1 MITQWIAGF
10 ILLIIK
16 LGVALLA
23 LLLGAAYLVLAER
36 KLLARMQIRIGPNRA
51 GPFGLL
57 QPIADL
63 IKMMTKEDVIPR
75 GADRV
80 IFRYAPAV
88 AAATAMLIFAVVP
101 FGDSLTLWGNRI
113 PLVITD
119 LNVGLLAV
127 LGLSSL
133 GVYGVALGGW
143 ASNSKYSLLGA
154 IRGVS
159 QMISYELSLGLSLVP
174 VVMMAGSF
182 SLVDIV
188 AAQTSTPFIFVQ
200 PVSFA
205 IFFVSAM
212 AEIKRIPFDL
222 PEAENELIAGY
233 HTEYSGLRFGL
244 FFLGEYVTLVTLGA
258 LTAVFFL
265 GGWHG
270 PFFPGIIWL
279 LVKIAAVAFGM
290 IWVRG
295 TLPRFRSDQLM
306 DMGWKFLTPLA
317 LVNIVVTGAAL
328 LILRKLVMKNQK
340 LPLFQSIFEGAY
352 GLVDR
357 ICHDVKAS
365 VPKAHHRALSGVQA
379 PASGAHARNHH
390 PDA

>member
-1 MITQWIAGF
+1 MLTNWILGF
-10 ILLIIK
+10 ILLVIK
-16 LGVALLA
+16 LGAALLA

-88 AAATAMLIFAVVP
+88 AAANAMLIFAVVP
-101 FGDSLTLWGNRI
+101 FGDSLILWGNRI

-154 IRGVS
+154 IRGIA

-182 SLVDIV
+182 SLVNIV
-188 AAQTSTPFIFVQ
+188 AAQTSYPFIFVQ
-200 PVSFA
+200 PVS
-205 IFFVSAM
+205 S
-212 AEIKRIPFDL
+212 P
-222 PEAENELIAGY
+222 
-233 HTEYSGLRFGL
+233 
-244 FFLGEYVTLVTLGA
+244 FFL
-258 LTAVFFL
+258 
-265 GGWHG
+265 
-270 PFFPGIIWL
+270 
-279 LVKIAAVAFGM
+279 
-290 IWVRG
+290 
-295 TLPRFRSDQLM
+295 
-306 DMGWKFLTPLA
+306 
-317 LVNIVVTGAAL
+317 
-328 LILRKLVMKNQK
+328 
-340 LPLFQSIFEGAY
+340 
-352 GLVDR
+352 
-357 ICHDVKAS
+357 
-365 VPKAHHRALSGVQA
+365 
-379 PASGAHARNHH
+379 
-390 PDA
+390 

>member
-1 MITQWIAGF
+1 MITQWILGF
-10 ILLIIK
+10 ILLVIK
-16 LGVALLA
+16 LGAALLA
-23 LLLGAAYLVLAER
+23 LLLCAAYLVLAER
-36 KLLARMQIRIGPNRA
+36 KLLARMQIRFGPNRA
-51 GPFGLL
+51 GPFGML

-63 IKMMTKEDVIPR
+63 IKMMTKEDLIPR
-75 GADRV
+75 GADRM

-127 LGLSSL
+127 FGLSSL

-154 IRGVS
+154 IRGVA

-174 VVMMAGSF
+174 IVMMAGSF

-188 AAQTSTPFIFVQ
+188 AAQKSTPFIFLQ

-279 LVKIAAVAFGM
+279 LVKIAAIAFGM

-306 DMGWKFLTPLA
+306 DLGWKYLTPIA

-328 LILRKLVMKNQK
+328 LLLTSR
-340 LPLFQSIFEGAY
+340 
-352 GLVDR
+352 
-357 ICHDVKAS
+357 
-365 VPKAHHRALSGVQA
+365 
-379 PASGAHARNHH
+379 
-390 PDA
+390 

>member
-1 MITQWIAGF
+1 MLIQWILGF
-10 ILLIIK
+10 TLLVIK
-16 LGVALLA
+16 LGTALLA

-63 IKMMTKEDVIPR
+63 IKMMTKEDVLPR

-101 FGDSLTLWGNRI
+101 FGDSLTLWGNPI

-119 LNVGLLAV
+119 LNVGLLSV

-143 ASNSKYSLLGA
+143 SSNSKYSLLGA
-154 IRGVS
+154 IRGVA
-159 QMISYELSLGLSLVP
+159 QMISYELPLGLSLVP

-188 AAQTSTPFIFVQ
+188 AAQTSTPFIFVL
-200 PVSFA
+200 PVSFV

-258 LTAVFFL
+258 LTSVFFL

-270 PFFPGIIWL
+270 PIFPGIIWL
-279 LVKIAAVAFGM
+279 LIKICAVAFGM

-317 LVNIVVTGAAL
+317 LANIVVTGAAL
-328 LILRKLVMKNQK
+328 LLLTAK
-340 LPLFQSIFEGAY
+340 
-352 GLVDR
+352 
-357 ICHDVKAS
+357 
-365 VPKAHHRALSGVQA
+365 
-379 PASGAHARNHH
+379 
-390 PDA
+390 